1 MIEIRASFSRSFQLF
16 VIVMLL
22 AALAGVAT
30 VLSWSNVEASGLL
43 LGVVIAA
50 LFVLLF
56 ITYRMLA
63 RPVMFRLDSDGMY
76 IKRLGI
82 TVPWEALDRVER
94 FEYRGNRL
102 FSLVEAGSGHEVFEN
117 KRILSGAEINEKLG
131 LPALVISMS
140 GMQMTDDEFAELLRN
155 SDEVVTFIDRNR

>member
-30 VLSWSNVEASGLL
+30 VLSWSSVEESGIL

-50 LFVLLF
+50 LLVLLA

-63 RPVMFRLDSDGMY
+63 RPVMFRLDSDGMF

-82 TVPWEALDRVER
+82 TVPWDALDRVEK
-94 FEYRGNRL
+94 FEYRGNKL
-102 FSLVEAGSGHEVFEN
+102 FSLVESGEGHEVFQN
-117 KRILSGAEINEKLG
+117 KRIRSGASINQQLG
-131 LPALVISMS
+131 LPALVISMN
-140 GMQMTDDEFAELLRN
+140 GMQMTVDEFTELLRN
-155 SDEVVTFIDRNR
+155 SGEVVRFVDVGA